1 MIMSGE
7 LDGFGDEVIVAEFR
21 HFTGGVGGGAESNYE
36 ISHILNQQN
45 SVIKIQWNII
55 KHISYYVPNPAWFGT
70 WCEVCVMICFINL
83 TL

>member
-21 HFTGGVGGGAESNYE
+21 HFTGGVGVGGGAESNYE

-45 SVIKIQWNII
+45 SVIKIQ
-55 KHISYYVPNPAWFGT
+55 
-70 WCEVCVMICFINL
+70 
-83 TL
+83 